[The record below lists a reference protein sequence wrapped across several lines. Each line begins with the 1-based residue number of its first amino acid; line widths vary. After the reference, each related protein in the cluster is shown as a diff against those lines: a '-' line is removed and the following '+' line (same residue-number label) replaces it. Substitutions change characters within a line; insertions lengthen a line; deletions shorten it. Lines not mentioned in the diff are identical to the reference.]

1 MSGHSKWASIKHKK
15 GAADAKR
22 GKLFTKL
29 IREITV
35 AARNGGGKSET
46 NARLRLA
53 IQRAKDANM
62 PQENIERSI
71 KKGTGELEGVSYEE
85 VTYEGYGPGGIAIM
99 VEVLTDNKNRASGVI
114 RNIFSKKGGNM
125 AGQGSVNWMFEK
137 RGYIV
142 INKSEIEEDKL
153 MDVVLD
159 AGAED
164 LKAEDT
170 TYAVTVPQSDFDKV
184 KKAIVDNKIKIEA
197 SEITNVPKNT
207 IMVTGENAKKVL
219 ALVNE
224 LEDNDDVQNVYA
236 NFDIPD
242 NILKELEENSG

>member
-35 AARNGGGKSET
+35 AARNGGGKTES

-71 KKGTGELEGVSYEE
+71 KKGTGELEGVNYEE
-85 VTYEGYGPGGIAIM
+85 VIYEGYGPGGIAIL
-99 VEVLTDNKNRASGVI
+99 VEVLTDNKNRASSEV

-137 RGYIV
+137 KGYIV
-142 INKSEIEEDKL
+142 VNKSETEEDKL
-153 MDVVLD
+153 MDIVLD

-170 TYAVTVPQSDFDKV
+170 TYAITTSPSDFDKV
-184 KKAIVDNKIKIEA
+184 KKAVTDDKIKIEA

-207 IMVTGENAKKVL
+207 IKVTGDNAKRVL
-219 ALVNE
+219 SLVDE

-242 NILKELEENSG
+242 DVLNELE

>member
-22 GKLFTKL
+22 GKVFTKL
-29 IREITV
+29 ISEITV
-35 AARNGGGKSET
+35 AARQGGGKQET
-46 NARLRLA
+46 NPRLRLA

-62 PQENIERSI
+62 PQNNIDRGL

-85 VTYEGYGPGGIAIM
+85 VTYEGYGPSGVAIM
-99 VEVLTDNKNRASGVI
+99 VEVLTDNKNRASGIV

-125 AGQGSVNWMFEK
+125 GGSGSVSWIFEK
-137 RGYIV
+137 KGYIV
-142 INKSEIEEDKL
+142 INKSAVEEEKL
-153 MDVVLD
+153 MDIVLE

-164 LKAEDT
+164 LKTEET
-170 TYAVTVPQSDFDKV
+170 TYAVTTRQGDFDKI
-184 KKAIVDNKIKIEA
+184 KKAIEDNKIKIEA
-197 SEITNVPKNT
+197 AEITNVPKST
-207 IMVTGENAKKVL
+207 IKVSGDSAKKVL
-219 ALVNE
+219 ALVND

-242 NILKELEENSG
+242 DVLKELE